1 MRAFAECHGFREL
14 RCPEDCIAIQWASFW
29 GAEMINQIGFSGL
42 GGAIVPF
49 TIPKAVADRGIA

>member
-1 MRAFAECHGFREL
+1 
-14 RCPEDCIAIQWASFW
+14 
-29 GAEMINQIGFSGL
+29 MINQIGFSGL